1 MAENRE
7 MSEPEQNTAQM
18 EEDFLAMKANLQQM
32 LPAAALPILF
42 HFFLRFRTRP
52 AVFSTL
58 MFFDAIDPRMRA
70 RRRIHEWLVL
80 LLRCLFLA
88 LMLAAL
94 SRPVWM
100 GGRGGGRTAAVLVI
114 ATWVPYWLSA
124 VIVGGVAVIVGLI
137 MVQGGRSA
145 LKNTNITP
153 EKTVDTMKENAQWVK
168 EKIQ

>member
-1 MAENRE
+1 MERNMMDAQGTAAGSVGPSTLSSADANNASLGRLFRDLADDISDLTRKEIELARTETMEKISHASQAVISMA
-7 MSEPEQNTAQM
+7 AGGFIAYAGLL
-18 EEDFLAMKANLQQM
+18 FLL
-32 LPAAALPILF
+32 AAA
-42 HFFLRFRTRP
+42 
-52 AVFSTL
+52 V
-58 MFFDAIDPRMRA
+58 M
-70 RRRIHEWLVL
+70 
-80 LLRCLFLA
+80 A
-88 LMLAAL
+88 L
-94 SRPVWM
+94 
-100 GGRGGGRTAAVLVI
+100 